1 MGETGEAGLSDFFKE
16 RFESDDSYVA
26 QAEALRSLGK
36 LGDRSAAG
44 LLEEAAKMTSARRRE
59 KSGGVGSRSDKEKQL
74 TFVAHFVRCPGLRS

>member
-44 LLEEAAKMTSARRRE
+44 LLEEAAKMTSPRDVVKRAAEWALDQIR
-59 KSGGVGSRSDKEKQL
+59 KNN
-74 TFVAHFVRCPGLRS
+74 